1 MSDIDP
7 TKIRQ
12 VDGGLLLVLQLLI
25 RHRRTTVVADQLGL
39 SQSAISHALT
49 RLRALF
55 GDPLFV
61 RRPHGLEPTRHAL
74 ELAPRIDALIR
85 ATQEAIGLPDGF
97 DPKTTTRGFRLG
109 APDFLT
115 TLLAPSLLEAFERQA
130 PNARFAFKVLL
141 GAEAI
146 DQLRRHEIDLAV
158 GRFQARLD
166 GFQVEPLFEDHYCLV
181 ARQDHPAIGGD
192 VSRRQFEDL
201 SHVATSASG
210 DFRSFTDDD
219 FRDLELTRQVVAT
232 APRFLTAFAM
242 VAATDAVAIAP
253 RRLAMAYAQTFRL
266 SVHALPFALPPISVA
281 AVRRPGPDRA
291 ADWLLDQLRPLARTD

>member
-1 MSDIDP
+1 M
-7 TKIRQ
+7 
-12 VDGGLLLVLQLLI
+12 
-25 RHRRTTVVADQLGL
+25 VADQLGL

-49 RLRALF
+49 RLRAVF

-85 ATQEAIGLPDGF
+85 ATQEAIGLPDSF

-109 APDFLT
+109 AADFLT
-115 TLLAPSLLEAFERQA
+115 TLIGPALLGVFERTA
-130 PNARFAFKVLL
+130 PKARFAFRVLL

-146 DQLRRHEIDLAV
+146 DQLERQEIDLAI
-158 GRFQARLD
+158 GRFQAGL
-166 GFQVEPLFEDHYCLV
+166 GGLQVEPLFEDRYCLV
-181 ARQDHPAIGGD
+181 ARQDHPVIRGD
-192 VSRRQFEDL
+192 VSRRQFEHL

-219 FRDLELTRQVVAT
+219 FRDLELTRRVVAT

-242 VAATDAVAIAP
+242 VAATDAVATAP
-253 RRLAMAYAQTFRL
+253 RRLAMAYARTFGL
-266 SVHALPFALPPISVA
+266 KVHTLPFALQPIKIA
-281 AVRRPGPDRA
+281 AVRRPDPDRA
-291 ADWLLDQLRPLARTD
+291 VDWLMDRLRPLTQDVRVPSITD